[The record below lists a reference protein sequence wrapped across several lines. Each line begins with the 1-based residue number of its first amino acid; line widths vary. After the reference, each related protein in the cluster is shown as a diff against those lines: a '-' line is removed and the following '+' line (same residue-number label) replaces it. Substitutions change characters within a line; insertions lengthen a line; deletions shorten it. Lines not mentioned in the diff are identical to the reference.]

1 MSYNTVGI
9 IKNGVK
15 QKLPVVMV
23 APKVDGPDYVEVVA
37 DGVKTWSQLIDEL
50 YSLADTSKVAKNSA
64 LKANWSANDYA
75 LYRFAGKSSDV
86 YQFTFAITEATN
98 TQVNSFLFAESGSKL
113 ITSNNGTRSDISST
127 VATSGYKLT
136 LYYDTA
142 TLDLTTRASNCVYD
156 NSNSGISATEVQGA
170 IDEVVAK
177 VDRGSVSVTADGV
190 ETYAALIGR
199 LYASCEY
206 GKVNTNSSI
215 DYDSSGDVSH
225 FTVSKYST
233 TRSYFSH
240 IDIESKVQTTNI
252 KLASSATFTTATT
265 SGTTDNSTVV
275 PLAGLKLTLNY

>member
-37 DGVKTWSQLIDEL
+37 DGVKTNSQLLDEL
-50 YSLADTSKVAKNSA
+50 FSLTDLTKITKDSVLVRNDKFLRITYFDGVYAGFTESEVAATADWTLTQS
-64 LKANWSANDYA
+64 
-75 LYRFAGKSSDV
+75 V
-86 YQFTFAITEATN
+86 YLR
-98 TQVNSFLFAESGSKL
+98 SSGSE
-113 ITSNNGTRSDISST
+113 IYVHFANGSHQSQSST
-127 VATSGYKLT
+127 VTASGKKIT